1 MPKDFKT
8 RLKLDAPAEDVYA
21 ALTNPFALELWTGS
35 KAIMSTE
42 INTEF
47 ELWDGDICG
56 RNLEFEDNR
65 CIVQEWYFGGAEPKS
80 IVTYRISA
88 RSAEKSTLEVTHT
101 NIPDDD
107 YDDMVAGWQESFLEP
122 LRVFVEGE

>member
-1 MPKDFKT
+1 MPKDF
-8 RLKLDAPAEDVYA
+8 RIRIKLDAPAEDVYA

-35 KAIMSTE
+35 RAVMSTE
-42 INTEF
+42 AETEF

-56 RNLEFEDNR
+56 RNIEFVENR
-65 CIVQEWYFGGAEPKS
+65 QIVQEWYFGDAEQKS
-80 IVTYRISA
+80 IVTFRISE
-88 RSAEKSTLEVTHT
+88 RSAEKSTLEVVHT

-107 YDDMVAGWQESFLEP
+107 YEDIVTGWQESFLEP